1 MRVFKIFLKLVNKYK
16 GLAIMYIGIMLIIYS
31 MTISQFTKQKS
42 QFEVYEA
49 DIAVI
54 DHEQSD
60 FSKHFKLFLLQDN
73 REVIVEDDR
82 DLIADKFYDGSL
94 DYLVVI
100 PENFSETFAKDPN
113 LIDLRTQASLNNQ
126 ISSIFAN
133 KINSY
138 FNIWNQYRILYNHQ
152 IPQDKIPGII
162 KEIDQIMAPS
172 VEITA
177 QPEVK
182 SESYKAF
189 AFASIQINYIVI
201 VLGFSIIGLSFL
213 IMEEPLIKKRELV
226 SGYSEGKRTRELFA
240 AAFVVMIAIWLFLIG
255 ICFAYTGIENLKLK
269 AVQTLILSSFIHL
282 ISVTALV
289 LFVSHLY
296 PQKNSSNFLGNML
309 GLVISFSTGI
319 FITRD
324 FLNPTLLKASS
335 ITPTYWNVSNS
346 YHVQENML
354 SKIDYTYMLRNMSV
368 MIVMAITF
376 ILLTFVLRR
385 LKLKEGA

>member
-1 MRVFKIFLKLVNKYK
+1 MRVFKMFLKLVNKYK

-31 MTISQFTKQKS
+31 MTISQFAKQKD
-42 QFEVYEA
+42 QFELYEA
-49 DIAVI
+49 GLAVI

-60 FSKHFKLFLLQDN
+60 FSNHFKQFLLQDN
-73 REVIVEDDR
+73 YEVIVEDDR
-82 DLIADKFYDGSL
+82 DLIADKFYEGSL

-100 PENFSETFAKDPN
+100 PEDFSETFAKDPN
-113 LIDLRTQASLNNQ
+113 SIDLKTQASLNNQ
-126 ISSIFAN
+126 ISSIFTN

-138 FNIWNQYRILYNHQ
+138 INIWNQYRIFYNHQ

-172 VEITA
+172 VKIAA
-177 QPEVK
+177 QSEMK
-182 SESYKAF
+182 SENYKVF
-189 AFASIQINYIVI
+189 AFAITQINYIVI

-213 IMEEPLIKKRELV
+213 IMEDPLIKKRELV
-226 SGYSEGKRTRELFA
+226 SGYPEGKRTRELFA
-240 AAFVVMIAIWLFLIG
+240 AAFVVIIAIWLLLIG
-255 ICFAYTGIENLKLK
+255 ICFAYTSIENLKLK

-282 ISVTALV
+282 IAVTALV

-309 GLVISFSTGI
+309 GLVTSFATGI

-354 SKIDYTYMLRNMSV
+354 SKIDYNYMLRNMSV

-385 LKLKEGA
+385 MKLKEGA

>member
-1 MRVFKIFLKLVNKYK
+1 MRVFKMFLKLVNKYK

-31 MTISQFTKQKS
+31 MTISQFAKQKD
-42 QFEVYEA
+42 QFELYEA
-49 DIAVI
+49 GLAVI

-60 FSKHFKLFLLQDN
+60 FSNHFKQFLLQDN
-73 REVIVEDDR
+73 YEVIVEDDR
-82 DLIADKFYDGSL
+82 DLISDKFYEGSL

-100 PENFSETFAKDPN
+100 PEDFSETFAKDPN
-113 LIDLRTQASLNNQ
+113 SIDLKTQASLNNQ
-126 ISSIFAN
+126 ISSIFTN

-138 FNIWNQYRILYNHQ
+138 INIWNQYRIFYNHQ

-172 VEITA
+172 VKIAA
-177 QPEVK
+177 QSEMK
-182 SESYKAF
+182 SENYKVF
-189 AFASIQINYIVI
+189 AFAITQINYIVI

-213 IMEEPLIKKRELV
+213 IMEDPLIKKRELV
-226 SGYSEGKRTRELFA
+226 SGYPEGKRTRELFA
-240 AAFVVMIAIWLFLIG
+240 AAFVVIIAIWLLLIG
-255 ICFAYTGIENLKLK
+255 ICFAYTSIENLKLK

-282 ISVTALV
+282 IAVTALV

-309 GLVISFSTGI
+309 GLVTSFATGI

-354 SKIDYTYMLRNMSV
+354 SKIDYNYMLRNMSV

-385 LKLKEGA
+385 MKLKEGA

>member
-1 MRVFKIFLKLVNKYK
+1 
-16 GLAIMYIGIMLIIYS
+16 
-31 MTISQFTKQKS
+31 MTISQFAKQKD
-42 QFEVYEA
+42 QFELYEA
-49 DIAVI
+49 GLAVI

-60 FSKHFKLFLLQDN
+60 FSNHFKQFLLQDN
-73 REVIVEDDR
+73 YEVIVEDDR
-82 DLIADKFYDGSL
+82 DLIADKFYEGSL

-100 PENFSETFAKDPN
+100 PEDFSETFAKDPN
-113 LIDLRTQASLNNQ
+113 SIDLKTQASLNNQ
-126 ISSIFAN
+126 ISSIFTN

-138 FNIWNQYRILYNHQ
+138 INIWNQYRIFYNHQ

-172 VEITA
+172 VKIAA
-177 QPEVK
+177 QSEMK
-182 SESYKAF
+182 SENYKVF
-189 AFASIQINYIVI
+189 AFAITQINYIVI

-213 IMEEPLIKKRELV
+213 IMEDPLIKKRELV
-226 SGYSEGKRTRELFA
+226 SGYPEGKRTRELFA
-240 AAFVVMIAIWLFLIG
+240 AAFVVIIAIWLLLIG
-255 ICFAYTGIENLKLK
+255 ICFAYTSIENLKLK

-282 ISVTALV
+282 IAVTALV

-309 GLVISFSTGI
+309 GLVTSFATGI

-354 SKIDYTYMLRNMSV
+354 SKIDYNYMLRNMSV

-385 LKLKEGA
+385 MKLKEGA